1 MKTKESNRLI
11 AEFMGVKPIK
21 ESPDIYTYSD
31 MPWIS
36 VREDSPEK
44 VMDAITEYVKYDKE
58 WNWLMPV
65 VEKISG
71 YYHKTEIGSDEES
84 DYCRIIIYDEDN
96 VYIEEIFE
104 CGLNTLEA
112 TYKAV
117 IEFILWY
124 NKNY

>member
-65 VEKISG
+65 VERIEAIGFPIDIFVKGVSIHKQDGEPVVDLSG
-71 YYHKTEIGSDEES
+71 LYAKNKMSTV
-84 DYCRIIIYDEDN
+84 YD
-96 VYIEEIFE
+96 
-104 CGLNTLEA
+104 
-112 TYKAV
+112 AV
-117 IEFILWY
+117 VQFILWY
-124 NKNY
+124 NENY